1 MLAASED
8 GEAGGAPASALSEI
22 SPDMVETGEIK
33 HVSEWGE
40 QSELNGF
47 QPNFDRREG
56 VWHLP
61 RPPEHFSLPGLLGGT
76 PVPQT
81 VLPKYEPSHF
91 FQSQAGLT
99 FFTLGDAATC
109 VVVSLWVRYVAKAL
123 LGHDS
128 MTSKLC
134 TDFNYYAYAG
144 SAPEQAADTTKRR
157 LDIDHESPNLLSP
170 QPYELVFE
178 DFLSRSSSCIHD
190 NS

>member
-1 MLAASED
+1 M
-8 GEAGGAPASALSEI
+8 GG
-22 SPDMVETGEIK
+22 
-33 HVSEWGE
+33 
-40 QSELNGF
+40 
-47 QPNFDRREG
+47 
-56 VWHLP
+56 HLYLLG
-61 RPPEHFSLPGLLGGT
+61 HLGGT

-109 VVVSLWVRYVAKAL
+109 VVVSLWVRYVAEGL

-128 MTSKLC
+128 MTSKAC

-144 SAPEQAADTTKRR
+144 SAPEWAADTTKRR
-157 LDIDHESPNLLSP
+157 LDNDHKSPNLLFP

-190 NS
+190 SP